1 MGGKSS
7 SSQKSSNTYTT
18 TTKTTNESLNS
29 AISGDVEAGGY
40 AVSGK
45 TVEINQVDPGVF
57 DFAGKTI
64 EGVGGII
71 TQLLEN
77 QKETYSAANDL
88 AGSAISNIAAASGV
102 EPVEFGK
109 RPFTQEQKLWISAG
123 GFISFSIA
131 AYAYFNSR
139 GRN

>member
-1 MGGKSS
+1 MGGGRSSQATSS
-7 SSQKSSNTYTT
+7 SSTTHTT
-18 TTKTTNESLNS
+18 TSSESLNS

-77 QKETYSAANDL
+77 QKQTYSAANDL
-88 AGSAISNIAAASGV
+88 AGAAISNIAAASGV

-109 RPFTQEQKLWISAG
+109 RPFTQEQKFWLSAG
-123 GFISFSIA
+123 GLVSFSVA
-131 AYAYFNSR
+131 AYAYIKSR
-139 GRN
+139 G

>member
-1 MGGKSS
+1 MGGKSRSSQS
-7 SSQKSSNTYTT
+7 SSNRSTT
-18 TTKTTNESLNS
+18 TTSTSNESLNS

-45 TVEINQVDPGVF
+45 EVQINQVDPGVF

-77 QKETYSAANDL
+77 QQQTYSAANDL
-88 AGSAISNIAAASGV
+88 AGSAIANMAAASGV
-102 EPVEFGK
+102 EPVEIGK
-109 RPFTQEQKLWISAG
+109 RPFTQEQKIWLGAG
-123 GFISFSIA
+123 GILSFSLL
-131 AYAYFNSR
+131 AYKLY
-139 GRN
+139 GGKK